1 MLKDLP
7 RLPPGFGKVEIP
19 RVDLGIFG
27 RLADIS
33 STYIW
38 VYVGIWAY
46 SAGSWIYCIHIFGY
60 MWAYMVVYGH
70 IRQVG
75 GYMVYIYLNILEFT
89 IFLGI
94 FGMLVE
100 MGT

>member
-1 MLKDLP
+1 MIGPGSDKKVHFTPLLKDLP

-38 VYVGIWAY
+38 VYVGIWVYMGIFGRFVDILYTYIWVYVGIYGCIWAY
-46 SAGSWIYCIHIFGY
+46 SAGWWLYGIYIFEY
-60 MWAYMVVYGH
+60 S
-70 IRQVG
+70 
-75 GYMVYIYLNILEFT
+75 
-89 IFLGI
+89 
-94 FGMLVE
+94 
-100 MGT
+100 

>member
-1 MLKDLP
+1 MSRHDK
-7 RLPPGFGKVEIP
+7 RYRSE
-19 RVDLGIFG
+19 
-27 RLADIS
+27 AIS
-33 STYIW
+33 P
-38 VYVGIWAY
+38 
-46 SAGSWIYCIHIFGY
+46 
-60 MWAYMVVYGH
+60 YMVVYGH

-100 MGT
+100 VGT